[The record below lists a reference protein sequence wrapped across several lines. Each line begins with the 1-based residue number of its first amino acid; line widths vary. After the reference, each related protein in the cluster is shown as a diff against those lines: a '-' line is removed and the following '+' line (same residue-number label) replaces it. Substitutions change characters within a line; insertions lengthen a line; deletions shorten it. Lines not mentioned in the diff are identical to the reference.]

1 MTYNYLTLS
10 FDYSFPDA
18 TVKQLFQKRFSENGH
33 ESVYWC
39 STALQK
45 RYFSRS
51 SLGEFLIFF
60 CFSNV
65 LEQFGWLLLHFL
77 KY

>member
-18 TVKQLFQKRFSENGH
+18 TVKQFFKRRFSENGH
-33 ESVYWC
+33 ENVYWC
-39 STALQK
+39 WTALQK

-51 SLGEFLIFF
+51 ILVKQVPSYFENILSKL
-60 CFSNV
+60 
-65 LEQFGWLLLHFL
+65 
-77 KY
+77 